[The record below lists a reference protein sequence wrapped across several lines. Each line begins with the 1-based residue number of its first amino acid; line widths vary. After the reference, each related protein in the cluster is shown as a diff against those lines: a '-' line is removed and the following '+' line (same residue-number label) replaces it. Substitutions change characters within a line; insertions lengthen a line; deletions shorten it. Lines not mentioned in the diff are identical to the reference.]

1 MHSVIAMFCMAVCFC
16 AAVIGVTTYNLK
28 VEQYRANSIS
38 KMVEKGYSPVEAACA
53 LDTSRLT
60 LPACVITAGNPGNK
74 LKTLEL
80 PLKP

>member
-1 MHSVIAMFCMAVCFC
+1 MSENFIALCAAVCFC

-38 KMVEKGYSPVEAACA
+38 KMVEKGYTPVEAACA
-53 LDTSRLT
+53 LDGGRLN
-60 LPACVITAGNPGNK
+60 LPACVIVASNPGSK